1 MKLDPTVMSALSW
14 ALESIVNE
22 ALNYDPGTRI
32 ELNNLVGQRISIV
45 ISDWS
50 TVLNAEIFDDRVALS
65 LRNDEDYDKEQS
77 STILTGTLEEYIAL
91 AQSDAHTLA
100 GSGIDVQGKV
110 GTLEA
115 LQTLIKNIDIDWQDA
130 LSQKLGPLALPLHAL
145 FKTANDFVRT
155 QVSRNK
161 EIAKEFLEHESGLN
175 VHTEEF
181 RIFQDSVSAL
191 RSSTDRLEAK
201 LKRLMRHPEF
211 KDVQ

>member
-1 MKLDPTVMSALSW
+1 
-14 ALESIVNE
+14 
-22 ALNYDPGTRI
+22 
-32 ELNNLVGQRISIV
+32 
-45 ISDWS
+45 
-50 TVLNAEIFDDRVALS
+50 
-65 LRNDEDYDKEQS
+65 
-77 STILTGTLEEYIAL
+77 
-91 AQSDAHTLA
+91 
-100 GSGIDVQGKV
+100 
-110 GTLEA
+110 
-115 LQTLIKNIDIDWQDA
+115 
-130 LSQKLGPLALPLHAL
+130 
-145 FKTANDFVRT
+145 VRT